1 MEEANL
7 IGLDESSL
15 PCVEFVLLLCAALI
29 LWPFRHYVRYKTVV
43 VTTGVVNE
51 SQSSRSD
58 ESELESTS
66 LFEIRNV
73 FTSFLGN
80 RPSINIP
87 LSSERGSGRDGH
99 RRGPINGNWISI
111 IHLMR
116 NCRERSGLEADSIAG
131 WMGGRIQ

>member
-15 PCVEFVLLLCAALI
+15 PCVEFVLLLCVALI

-43 VTTGVVNE
+43 VTTGAVDE

-73 FTSFLGN
+73 FTGFLGN

-87 LSSERGSGRDGH
+87 LSLERGRLVVTGTGEGQSTETGS
-99 RRGPINGNWISI
+99 PSFI
-111 IHLMR
+111 
-116 NCRERSGLEADSIAG
+116 
-131 WMGGRIQ
+131 